1 MSFSLA
7 KKNIKHKRKTM
18 KRKQKGGTPSY
29 FTKKREKSEVN
40 RSGGN
45 SIDRIAGH
53 IGSSLY
59 GFGSNLGIAGKKT
72 QAVDNENITVK
83 INDTPPAENA
93 AINVASI
100 TATTEKKK
108 STKEEQTADK
118 EATDARTIATKARKE
133 YMMAKDIANSATKN
147 VMEME
152 AEVANGGN
160 ITEWLKKRNL
170 LKTGKGITTE
180 DITTARS
187 RVKDAQQ
194 LAITAAKKAKD
205 NAEKLEEYAN
215 SKEQILLKKKEKNG
229 SAANTIQMCTKDDT
243 ARKVKLKLQE
253 RNIKSFTALESAN
266 ALNFNAAEYD
276 KAASLLEKSN
286 ALLELVAPMLPP
298 GTSQII
304 SVSKALVLGIQ
315 KYNKQQELAYLSSE
329 CLSFVANISRDLAEM
344 SAFYSNPI
352 VREKKII
359 IDEALYEILVKN
371 LFKFL
376 YFLIDNIDFT
386 NTTSGFYQYLFWYSF
401 LSKIDFKK
409 KTDTTTNNV
418 VSPGKDDS
426 PDGKDN
432 VSSATVAVLASAI
445 NKNET
450 ISSRQATINETIS
463 STPDIF
469 SFSYSCDE
477 CMPNE
482 LREKL
487 QYVSLKDKPYKG
499 LIDLKGVGSSNKKK
513 APPKSNVG
521 LQDQVSST
529 KVGGGLSLMASGANM
544 ISRAANSGAN
554 TVSSAANSGANMVS
568 KAANSGANMIS
579 KAYSTAN
586 DKYMWARGRPDKDL
600 YGFCGDDIVALCK
613 NYNDII
619 MRLIEYNM
627 YKLIVATYNN
637 INFLPLIFKDV
648 TKDEFTNYIFRNI
661 DISPIDNSTIMDYE
675 TLRTTVTD
683 YSDATPNTK
692 ATMCFNFL
700 IQLKRIIEELDCGNI
715 VPKANPNT
723 TTYGYV
729 SKGVNKLAS
738 FTSAYM
744 GDPLVKYNTF
754 LREYIIMTGN
764 FATMI
769 SRYSLDHN
777 RLSTQEKEEVV
788 TAINKKIAGVEKGL
802 EGLEAEVKSITDKAE
817 SQAAA
822 AAEAA
827 DTAADAGRNG
837 EQGEGEAVAGAGAG
851 AVSGGKLIH
860 NRLKKHTKKYKHY
873 NDYKHYK
880 SKKIRRNK
888 RK

>member
-18 KRKQKGGTPSY
+18 KRKQKGGWPFSS
-29 FTKKREKSEVN
+29 TKKIENSEVN
-40 RSGGN
+40 RSRGT
-45 SIDRIAGH
+45 SIDRATGS

-59 GFGSNLGIAGKKT
+59 GIGSNLGLIGKKT
-72 QAVDNENITVK
+72 QAVSNEGIKVEF
-83 INDTPPAENA
+83 IPAEE
-93 AINVASI
+93 ASVSLAGI

-108 STKEEQTADK
+108 AKKEEQTAEK
-118 EATDARTIATKARKE
+118 VATDARTIATKARKE
-133 YMMAKDIANSATKN
+133 YLKAKDIAIRATKN
-147 VMEME
+147 VKEMN
-152 AEVANGGN
+152 AEFEKGSSTVAGDWMPRHK
-160 ITEWLKKRNL
+160 ILKNAQDKA
-170 LKTGKGITTE
+170 I
-180 DITTARS
+180 AAA
-187 RVKDAQQ
+187 KDA
-194 LAITAAKKAKD
+194 KAK
-205 NAEKLEEYAN
+205 AEELEKIAN
-215 SKEQILLKKKEKNG
+215 SKEQILLDIKNQNG
-229 SAANTIQMCTKDDT
+229 SAANTIQICQTSDI
-243 ARKVKLKLQE
+243 AENVKLKLQA
-253 RNIKSFTALESAN
+253 RNIKSFTAIESAN

-276 KAASLLEKSN
+276 KAASLLEQSN
-286 ALLELVAPMLPP
+286 ALLELIAPMLPP

-344 SAFYSNPI
+344 SVFYSNQV
-352 VREKKII
+352 VREKGIM

-418 VSPGKDDS
+418 VSPGNDDS

-445 NKNET
+445 NE
-450 ISSRQATINETIS
+450 NETIS
-463 STPDIF
+463 STQATINDTKSSSTDIF

-477 CMPNE
+477 CMPID
-482 LREKL
+482 LRKKL
-487 QYVSLKDKPYKG
+487 QYVSLYNKPYKG

-513 APPKSNVG
+513 VPPKPNMEEQPN
-521 LQDQVSST
+521 LKST
-529 KVGGGLSLMASGANM
+529 IGGGVMAKGANL
-544 ISRAANSGAN
+544 
-554 TVSSAANSGANMVS
+554 VSSA
-568 KAANSGANMIS
+568 
-579 KAYSTAN
+579 YSSAN
-586 DKYMWARGRPDKDL
+586 DTYMWAKGRPDKDL

-637 INFLPLIFKDV
+637 INSLPLIFKDV

-661 DISPIDNSTIMDYE
+661 DIKDIDNSTTIMDYK
-675 TLRTTVTD
+675 TLKATVTD

-692 ATMCFNFL
+692 ATMCFDFL
-700 IQLKRIIEELDCGNI
+700 IQLKRIIEELGCETI
-715 VPKANPNT
+715 VPKAAIL
-723 TTYGYV
+723 GYAE
-729 SKGVNKLAS
+729 KKLGS
-738 FTSAYM
+738 FVGAYM

-777 RLSTQEKEEVV
+777 RLSTQEKGEVV
-788 TAINKKIAGVEKGL
+788 AAINKKIARVEKGL
-802 EGLEAEVKSITDKAE
+802 NGLEDQVKSITAKVDAV
-817 SQAAA
+817 AAR
-822 AAEAA
+822 
-827 DTAADAGRNG
+827 DTEETEETVRT
-837 EQGEGEAVAGAGAG
+837 EAVAAGA
-851 AVSGGKLIH
+851 GGKLIH

-873 NDYKHYK
+873 NDYNHYK
-880 SKKIRRNK
+880 SKKIRRYK

>member
-18 KRKQKGGTPSY
+18 KRKQKGGGLFSS
-29 FTKKREKSEVN
+29 TKKSEVN
-40 RSGGN
+40 RSRGN
-45 SIDRIAGH
+45 SINRTAGH

-59 GFGSNLGIAGKKT
+59 GFGTNLGIAGKKT
-72 QAVDNENITVK
+72 QVVSNEDIQIE
-83 INDTPPAENA
+83 INATPPAEKA
-93 AINVASI
+93 AANLADI
-100 TATTEKKK
+100 TATIEKKK
-108 STKEEQTADK
+108 TKKEELTAEK

-133 YMMAKDIANSATKN
+133 YIKAKDIANNATKQ
-147 VMEME
+147 VKEMN
-152 AEVANGGN
+152 AELERVNGGD
-160 ITEWLKKRNL
+160 ITEWLKKRKL
-170 LKTGKGITTE
+170 LKTGKGITKEE
-180 DITTARS
+180 DITIAQGS
-187 RVKDAQQ
+187 VIDAQQ
-194 LAITAAKKAKD
+194 LAIQAAKEAKA
-205 NAEKLEEYAN
+205 NAEELERIAN
-215 SKEQILLKKKEKNG
+215 SKEQIWLDIKNKNG
-229 SAANTIQMCTKDDT
+229 TAANTIQMCPVTDT
-243 ARKVKLKLQE
+243 AKIVKEKLQA

-344 SAFYSNPI
+344 SAFYNNLI
-352 VREKKII
+352 VKQKKII

-418 VSPGKDDS
+418 VSPSNDDIL
-426 PDGKDN
+426 DGKDN

-445 NKNET
+445 NENET
-450 ISSRQATINETIS
+450 ISSTQATINETIS
-463 STPDIF
+463 SSPDIF

-477 CMPNE
+477 CMPEE
-482 LREKL
+482 LRKKL
-487 QYVSLKDKPYKG
+487 QYVSLRDKPYKG

-513 APPKSNVG
+513 VPPKPNIEEQQQNLS
-521 LQDQVSST
+521 D

-568 KAANSGANMIS
+568 KAANSGANIVS
-579 KAYSTAN
+579 SVYSSAN
-586 DKYMWARGRPDKDL
+586 DNYMRAMGRPDKDL

-637 INFLPLIFKDV
+637 INSLPLIFKDV

-661 DISPIDNSTIMDYE
+661 DISPIDNSTIMNYE
-675 TLRTTVTD
+675 TLKAAVTD

-692 ATMCFNFL
+692 ATMCFDFL
-700 IQLKRIIEELDCGNI
+700 IQLKRIIEELGCETI
-715 VPKANPNT
+715 VPKAKPNT
-723 TTYGYV
+723 MAYGYV
-729 SKGVNKLAS
+729 SKGVNTLSS

-777 RLSTQEKEEVV
+777 RLSTQEKGEVV
-788 TAINKKIAGVEKGL
+788 TAINNKIASVETGL
-802 EGLEAEVKSITDKAE
+802 KGLEAEVKNITTKVV
-817 SQAAA
+817 AAA
-822 AAEAA
+822 AA
-827 DTAADAGRNG
+827 ADAEGDGAEG
-837 EQGEGEAVAGAGAG
+837 EQGAAGADGADV
-851 AVSGGKLIH
+851 ATLPQSIGGKLIH

-873 NDYKHYK
+873 NDYNHYK
-880 SKKIRRNK
+880 SKKIRRYK

>member
-1 MSFSLA
+1 
-7 KKNIKHKRKTM
+7 
-18 KRKQKGGTPSY
+18 
-29 FTKKREKSEVN
+29 
-40 RSGGN
+40 
-45 SIDRIAGH
+45 
-53 IGSSLY
+53 
-59 GFGSNLGIAGKKT
+59 
-72 QAVDNENITVK
+72 
-83 INDTPPAENA
+83 
-93 AINVASI
+93 
-100 TATTEKKK
+100 
-108 STKEEQTADK
+108 
-118 EATDARTIATKARKE
+118 
-133 YMMAKDIANSATKN
+133 
-147 VMEME
+147 
-152 AEVANGGN
+152 
-160 ITEWLKKRNL
+160 
-170 LKTGKGITTE
+170 
-180 DITTARS
+180 
-187 RVKDAQQ
+187 VKDAQQ

-205 NAEKLEEYAN
+205 NADKLEEYAN
-215 SKEQILLKKKEKNG
+215 SKEQIWLDIKIKNG
-229 SAANTIQMCTKDDT
+229 SAANTIQMCAKDDT

-286 ALLELVAPMLPP
+286 ALLELIAPMLPP

-344 SAFYSNPI
+344 SAFYSNPVVKRKGI
-352 VREKKII
+352 M

-418 VSPGKDDS
+418 VSPSNDDIL
-426 PDGKDN
+426 DGKDN

-445 NKNET
+445 NKNDT

-469 SFSYSCDE
+469 RFSYSCDE

-487 QYVSLKDKPYKG
+487 QYVSLRDKPYKG

-513 APPKSNVG
+513 APPKSNMEL
-521 LQDQVSST
+521 LQTSLHD
-529 KVGGGLSLMASGANM
+529 KVGGGLMASGANM
-544 ISRAANSGAN
+544 ISRAY
-554 TVSSAANSGANMVS
+554 SS
-568 KAANSGANMIS
+568 
-579 KAYSTAN
+579 AN
-586 DKYMWARGRPDKDL
+586 DKYMRARGRPDKDL

-637 INFLPLIFKDV
+637 INSLPLIFKDV

-700 IQLKRIIEELDCGNI
+700 IQLKRIIEELECETI
-715 VPKANPNT
+715 VPKANPNAT
-723 TTYGYV
+723 IAGYAG
-729 SKGVNKLAS
+729 KKLGS
-738 FTSAYM
+738 FIGAYM

-788 TAINKKIAGVEKGL
+788 TAINKKIADVEKGL
-802 EGLEAEVKSITDKAE
+802 KELETQVKNITAKVEAV
-817 SQAAA
+817 

-827 DTAADAGRNG
+827 AAK
-837 EQGEGEAVAGAGAG
+837 EETEGDGTDGAGATGVPVTG
-851 AVSGGKLIH
+851 AESGGKLIH
-860 NRLKKHTKKYKHY
+860 HRQKKHTKKYKHY

-880 SKKIRRNK
+880 SKKIRRK
-888 RK
+888 

>member
-7 KKNIKHKRKTM
+7 KKNIIRKRKTM
-18 KRKQKGGTPSY
+18 KRKQKGGMQI
-29 FTKKREKSEVN
+29 FTTKKSEVI
-40 RSGGN
+40 RHRGN
-45 SIDRIAGH
+45 PIARTASS
-53 IGSSLY
+53 IGSFVS
-59 GFGSNLGIAGKKT
+59 GIGSNLGIPGEKT
-72 QAVDNENITVK
+72 QTLSTKDINIELIGTR
-83 INDTPPAENA
+83 DPAEKA
-93 AINVASI
+93 AANLAGVN
-100 TATTEKKK
+100 ATTEKKK
-108 STKEEQTADK
+108 AKKEEKTAEK

-133 YMMAKDIANSATKN
+133 YIKAKDIAISATKN
-147 VMEME
+147 VKEMD
-152 AEVANGGN
+152 AEVEKVSSTVADD
-160 ITEWLKKRNL
+160 WMPKRKIL
-170 LKTGKGITTE
+170 
-180 DITTARS
+180 
-187 RVKDAQQ
+187 KDAQDK
-194 LAITAAKKAKD
+194 AIAAAKEAKAK
-205 NAEKLEEYAN
+205 AEELENIAN
-215 SKEQILLKKKEKNG
+215 EKEEILLKKKEKNG
-229 SAANTIQMCTKDDT
+229 SVSTTQICPNDNTAIN
-243 ARKVKLKLQE
+243 VKKKLQA
-253 RNIKSFTALESAN
+253 RNIKSFTAIESAN

-286 ALLELVAPMLPP
+286 ALLELLAPMLPP

-329 CLSFVANISRDLAEM
+329 CLNFVANISRDLAEM
-344 SAFYSNPI
+344 SAFYNNPTVI
-352 VREKKII
+352 AKKII

-418 VSPGKDDS
+418 VSPGYDDRQGNDDS
-426 PDGKDN
+426 QNGKDN
-432 VSSATVAVLASAI
+432 VSSATVAVLATTI

-450 ISSRQATINETIS
+450 KSSTQGTTNETIS
-463 STPDIF
+463 YSPDIF

-477 CMPNE
+477 CMPYE
-482 LREKL
+482 LRKL
-487 QYVSLKDKPYKG
+487 LQNVSLKDKPYKG

-513 APPKSNVG
+513 VPPKPNVEEQHQHSNE
-521 LQDQVSST
+521 
-529 KVGGGLSLMASGANM
+529 KVGGGLMAN
-544 ISRAANSGAN
+544 
-554 TVSSAANSGANMVS
+554 GANMVS
-568 KAANSGANMIS
+568 R
-579 KAYSTAN
+579 AYSSAN
-586 DKYMWARGRPDKDL
+586 DNYMRARGRPDKDL

-637 INFLPLIFKDV
+637 INSLPLIFKDV

-661 DISPIDNSTIMDYE
+661 DIIDIDNSPNIMTTTILKE
-675 TLRTTVTD
+675 KVTD

-692 ATMCFNFL
+692 ATMCFDFL
-700 IQLKRIIEELDCGNI
+700 IELKRIIEELECETI
-715 VPKANPNT
+715 VPKANPMAN
-723 TTYGYV
+723 GYV

-777 RLSTQEKEEVV
+777 RLSTQEKGEVV
-788 TAINKKIAGVEKGL
+788 TAINNKLAGVETGL
-802 EGLEAEVKSITDKAE
+802 KGLEAEVKSITAKV
-817 SQAAA
+817 
-822 AAEAA
+822 EAV
-827 DTAADAGRNG
+827 
-837 EQGEGEAVAGAGAG
+837 EAVAA
-851 AVSGGKLIH
+851 AVAAVAADEAAEGTTGEQVTGGKLIH

-880 SKKIRRNK
+880 SKKLRENKNK